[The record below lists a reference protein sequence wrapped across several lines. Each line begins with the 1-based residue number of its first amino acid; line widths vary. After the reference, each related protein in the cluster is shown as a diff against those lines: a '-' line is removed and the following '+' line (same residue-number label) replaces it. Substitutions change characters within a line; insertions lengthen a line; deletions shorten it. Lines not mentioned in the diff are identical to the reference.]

1 MIRLCVGI
9 SSLTP
14 AWQSLFDQL
23 GIQAEEIDFSKS
35 LSLNYSCLIINDQHN
50 RDELKKAETF
60 FTKDSGGILN
70 LKPNH
75 KLFHEL
81 RTEATLS
88 VELPIS
94 FQNKVSQYFAGSGLI
109 YTFDFNFEFELTL
122 NNAKRKRFPF
132 KTGAHPDEIVSSLDR
147 GGLISTI
154 RILVKEMHIHRRL
167 PYVSKW
173 HSPSKK
179 PIFAFRV
186 DTDFGDKSSIQS
198 LYKLA
203 DSFQVPMTWF
213 LHVQAHEEW
222 LDYFHIF
229 KNQEIALHGYEH
241 GTSTSYE
248 HLMNNIEK
256 GKQLMI
262 DAGFDPTGFCVPYSI
277 WNDTLGD
284 VLNTYNFNYSSE
296 FTLGYDTLPF
306 YPIHQEEQHS
316 TLQIPIHPIC
326 TGSLNRKRVSVSEM
340 ESYFETVLIQKNN
353 QFQNVI
359 FYHHPLQPGL
369 ELWKNIFRKV
379 NALNL
384 NKLTFSEIADFWKSR
399 INSIINVFYDDKL
412 LTLTCDSSNSNLLL
426 EVSVNSKE
434 FYLIK
439 ASQVNQSLNMFEA
452 FKTPK
457 PQFVSNE
464 TIKELNGERVQLL
477 KTSILDWK
485 NRRRL

>member
-1 MIRLCVGI
+1 
-9 SSLTP
+9 
-14 AWQSLFDQL
+14 
-23 GIQAEEIDFSKS
+23 
-35 LSLNYSCLIINDQHN
+35 
-50 RDELKKAETF
+50 
-60 FTKDSGGILN
+60 FTI
-70 LKPNH
+70 
-75 KLFHEL
+75 
-81 RTEATLS
+81 
-88 VELPIS
+88 
-94 FQNKVSQYFAGSGLI
+94 
-109 YTFDFNFEFELTL
+109 
-122 NNAKRKRFPF
+122 
-132 KTGAHPDEIVSSLDR
+132 
-147 GGLISTI
+147 
-154 RILVKEMHIHRRL
+154 
-167 PYVSKW
+167 
-173 HSPSKK
+173 
-179 PIFAFRV
+179 
-186 DTDFGDKSSIQS
+186 
-198 LYKLA
+198 
-203 DSFQVPMTWF
+203 
-213 LHVQAHEEW
+213 
-222 LDYFHIF
+222 
-229 KNQEIALHGYEH
+229 
-241 GTSTSYE
+241 
-248 HLMNNIEK
+248 
-256 GKQLMI
+256 
-262 DAGFDPTGFCVPYSI
+262 
-277 WNDTLGD
+277 
-284 VLNTYNFNYSSE
+284 
-296 FTLGYDTLPF
+296 GYDTLPF

-439 ASQVNQSLNMFEA
+439 ASQVNQPLNMFEA

-457 PQFVSNE
+457 TQFVSNE